1 MVPNIALKLALKLAL
16 KTQTLGR
23 VISCL
28 AVITL
33 WGCHGPGQNLHTLR
47 IQVNDQQGNGIGQ
60 AHVQLGGKTLGTTD
74 SSGAFSGQFELSDHK
89 VKNLEIRKESKTH
102 FISSYLKTLS
112 SSEIGPDGLTIEATL
127 YTLAKDPLAQ
137 QPPEQTSASE
147 AHQLADPP
155 DTSVS
160 EHGLAEQVKTTLI
173 AAAEGPGDEAHDQDT
188 ANSKE
193 EQQTKKN
200 TTQNIQDTLADT
212 SQKTQTQTQTQT
224 QKKENLSSPSLTPL
238 SSPTLSTSSASSKPS
253 EPVVSV
259 GQQPQPSAS
268 HHKAKIPP
276 LTEKERDLAK
286 LHSLANSTLYEP
298 KPGDLAFSVYEEPVA
313 NHHQPKPLRGVK
325 VFIGYQQS
333 IHFFCQTSSEG
344 RCLMDPKERV
354 GRVVSVILQK
364 PGYTS
369 KVLKVQIAHNEHHR
383 FFLKKGGSVDI
394 FALSSHYGSTLGIHN
409 ITIKDTDSVLGTT
422 NSFGYFS
429 IPSKNLSLPT
439 TITLSDPKLVPST
452 KAYTIGDNPSEHL
465 VSTFQHLKPEL
476 IRLALFPPEYLGTMA
491 QKSLEITSSLDSHHK
506 FIQSHIFRVGL
517 IRRVGYCRA
526 HSATSPAFSF
536 ENAATFGWQG
546 KELSAMADGF
556 ISQYFYPKSHGWRSK
571 GKVPAILENR
581 VHISSDGLVDSFS
594 LPVTLPFAE
603 DPSDA
608 IQAMTHKVVRALPY
622 QGTIIQKLG
631 NSFTLN
637 LGYHHRSDHTPQ
649 KVAYVY
655 RTQFAPNTTE
665 LFEKILVGKL
675 MIQEVKKKQSSAYL
689 YESGGHLTPQIGD
702 LVVIYPQKL
711 TEVVKTDLVV
721 MDQSSLAPLAVV
733 NLYHDH
739 QRVGYTAADGSVM
752 IHQRYLNLP
761 TTFSLQL
768 PGYEIT
774 HTKLTPK
781 RSQSQAPRTHPQ
793 HPPRTLTL
801 QKLHTFVRIASY
813 PSGLNAYIHGQLV
826 GKTPVKVTK
835 PPRSEV
841 KVTLTPPK
849 GYKGIAQTYQ
859 LAGSFLDLTG
869 PSTLRLEKDFIS
881 QYYQLMRANKPA
893 QAIKTLAMI
902 PKHHSDQGQ
911 ALDLLAQAALQSGQT
926 EKSLVYWYEL
936 LVQLKQTE
944 PRSVQSFGQSFYQ
957 AGMSSF
963 SLAENWDKKKNFHQ
977 SALLYSRS
985 IDFLSAAKGHLNPLS
1000 DTLGASKLSYH
1011 LTLAMHRKALIEK
1024 DSVLLERAS
1033 KSWQNYLATY
1043 HLPNGSET
1051 AGATDSATQK
1061 PANKAE
1067 DGSPMLSKASVYAKQ
1082 ASDDLK
1088 RKRF

>member
-1 MVPNIALKLALKLAL
+1 MIPKITP
-16 KTQTLGR
+16 KTKTLGHM
-23 VISCL
+23 ISCL
-28 AVITL
+28 AVIAL
-33 WGCHGPGQNLHTLR
+33 WGCQGANQNLHVLR

-60 AHVQLGGKTLGTTD
+60 ARIQLGGKTLGTTD
-74 SSGAFSGQFELSDHK
+74 SSGAFSGQFQLSDHK
-89 VKNLEIRKESKTH
+89 AKNLEIRKESKTH

-112 SSEIGPDGLTIEATL
+112 ASEIGPDGLTIEATL
-127 YTLAKDPLAQ
+127 YTLAKDTRPH
-137 QPPEQTSASE
+137 QPPEQTPAPKNPQV
-147 AHQLADPP
+147 AAPP
-155 DTSVS
+155 DTHIADQ
-160 EHGLAEQVKTTLI
+160 EKTALI
-173 AAAEGPGDEAHDQDT
+173 ADADEAGGVDDTDDQET
-188 ANSKE
+188 ADSTDRKE
-193 EQQTKKN
+193 EQQVAKK
-200 TTQNIQDTLADT
+200 TAQDTLQNTLTNTPQKAQ
-212 SQKTQTQTQTQT
+212 SQ
-224 QKKENLSSPSLTPL
+224 ENLSSPSLLTPL
-238 SSPTLSTSSASSKPS
+238 PSPPNSSTSPDSSEPS
-253 EPVVSV
+253 EPSESVVSV
-259 GQQPQPSAS
+259 HQQAPPKKHQ
-268 HHKAKIPP
+268 AKNTRP
-276 LTEKERDLAK
+276 LTEKQKDLAK

-298 KPGDLAFSVYEEPVA
+298 NPGDLAFTVYEEPEA
-313 NHHQPKPLRGVK
+313 GHQPKPLRGVK
-325 VFIGYQQS
+325 IFMGFQQS
-333 IHFFCQTSSEG
+333 IHFFCQTSSVG

-369 KVLKVQIAHNEHHR
+369 KMLKVQIAHNEHHR
-383 FFLKKGGSVDI
+383 FFLQKGGSVDI
-394 FALSSHYGSTLGIHN
+394 FALSSHYGSTLGIQN
-409 ITIKDTDSVLGTT
+409 ITVKDTNSVLGTT

-429 IPSKNLSLPT
+429 VPSKNLSLPT

-452 KAYTIGDNPSEHL
+452 KAYTIQNSTSEHL
-465 VSTFQHLKPEL
+465 VSTFQHLKPEM
-476 IRLALFPPEYLGTMA
+476 IRLALFPPEYLGTMT
-491 QKSLEITSSLDSHHK
+491 QKSLEIRSSLDSHHR

-517 IRRVGYCRA
+517 IRRVGYRRA
-526 HSATSPAFSF
+526 HSATSPTFTF
-536 ENAATFGWQG
+536 ENAAIKGWQG

-556 ISQYFYPKSHGWRSK
+556 ISQYFYPQSHGWRSK
-571 GKVPAILENR
+571 SKVPAILESR

-603 DPSDA
+603 DPSDS
-608 IQAMTHKVVRALPY
+608 IKAMTHQIVRALPY

-631 NSFTLN
+631 DSYTLN

-649 KVAYVY
+649 KIAYVY
-655 RTQFAPNTTE
+655 RIQFAPNTTE
-665 LFEKILVGKL
+665 LFEKIQVGKL
-675 MIQEVKKKQSSAYL
+675 MIQEVKKKQSAAYL
-689 YESGGHLTPQIGD
+689 FESEGHLTPQIGD

-711 TEVVKTDLVV
+711 KEVVKTDLMVV
-721 MDQSSLAPLAVV
+721 DHSSLEPLAVV

-752 IHQRYLNLP
+752 IHQSYLNLP
-761 TTFSLQL
+761 MTFSLQL

-774 HTKLTPK
+774 NTKLTLK

-801 QKLHTFVRIASY
+801 QKLHTFVQIASY
-813 PSGLNAYIHGQLV
+813 PSGLNTYIHGQLV

-835 PPRSEV
+835 PPRSEI

-869 PSTLRLEKDFIS
+869 PNTLRLEKDFLN
-881 QYYQLMRANKPA
+881 QYHQLMEQNKPA
-893 QAIKTLAMI
+893 RAIKALAMI
-902 PKHHSDQGQ
+902 PRHHSDHSQ
-911 ALDLLAQAALQSGQT
+911 ALDLLAQLALQSGQT

-936 LVQLKQTE
+936 LVQLRQKDLRSTE
-944 PRSVQSFGQSFYQ
+944 SFGQSFYQ

-985 IDFLSAAKGHLNPLS
+985 IDFLSAAKGHLGQLS
-1000 DTLGASKLSYH
+1000 DASTSRLSYH

-1024 DSVLLERAS
+1024 DSVLLKRAS

-1043 HLPNGSET
+1043 QQEGSEMVKEEPAAET
-1051 AGATDSATQK
+1051 GEAEVDS
-1061 PANKAE
+1061 
-1067 DGSPMLSKASVYAKQ
+1067 SMLSKASVYAKQ